1 MNISIKPCENL
12 ECAADITFDNM
23 RIYYEK
29 YAPQWTVKKVLEVTE
44 TLDNYDIV
52 YNDNVVGVMRL
63 DFEQNHCILRDLQVL
78 PVMQNKGIGKTL
90 INKAKELAVEKG
102 YASLTLRVFKISPA
116 AKLYLRNG
124 FLIQSEDDRFY
135 SMLAKLT

>member
-1 MNISIKPCENL
+1 
-12 ECAADITFDNM
+12 M